1 MVFSTDAVEAQDFAG
16 HLEACYLFA
25 SIFEQYIGLERTGAD
40 RVDCLERVT
49 GTVELALALDFAS
62 CADEFVEAVH
72 LVRGETERQAEL
84 TKIALRTRN
93 LEVLR
98 RYRKRCF
105 HVQIFG
111 SPVGVNAIF
120 SSLIHVNPFGVEFCD
135 LCHEFHQ
142 KIDMADS
149 RDTLFNPQL
158 IKRFDVNG
166 PRYTSYPTADRFVE
180 AFNADAYKHWLGQ
193 RSIGGINKPLSLYF
207 HIPFCNT
214 ICYYCA
220 CNKIITK
227 DHGRSAKYLKYIAK
241 EIDLQASNLNGG
253 RDVLQL
259 HLGGGTPTFL
269 SHTEMRE
276 LMAAV
281 RGSFNLVPNGEYS
294 IEVDPRKV
302 DFETVALLGELG
314 FNRMSIGVQDFS
326 PDVQQAVNRIQSFEE
341 TKLVLDSARQV
352 GFKSISMDLIYGLP
366 KQNVISFN
374 RTLEQVLE
382 LSPDRISLYSY
393 AHLPGLFKPQ
403 RRISASDM
411 PAPEAK
417 LQILQLAIRRLTEA
431 GYVYIGMDHFA
442 KPDDELTVAQRQ
454 GRLHRNFQG
463 YSTYAECDLM
473 AFGVSAIG
481 KVGPTYTQNVK
492 TLDEYYDALDR
503 DDLPILRGIE
513 LTPDDLLRRS
523 IIQALMC
530 HFELSIES
538 IQISYLID
546 FRKYFAE
553 EFEDL
558 REMEEAGL
566 LQIDDQWISVLPAGR
581 MLVRA
586 IAMVFDR
593 YLRADRERT
602 RYSKVI

>member
-1 MVFSTDAVEAQDFAG
+1 MNTQTEVVFD
-16 HLEACYLFA
+16 
-25 SIFEQYIGLERTGAD
+25 
-40 RVDCLERVT
+40 
-49 GTVELALALDFAS
+49 
-62 CADEFVEAVH
+62 
-72 LVRGETERQAEL
+72 
-84 TKIALRTRN
+84 
-93 LEVLR
+93 
-98 RYRKRCF
+98 
-105 HVQIFG
+105 
-111 SPVGVNAIF
+111 
-120 SSLIHVNPFGVEFCD
+120 
-135 LCHEFHQ
+135 
-142 KIDMADS
+142 
-149 RDTLFNPQL
+149 PQL
-158 IKRFDVNG
+158 IRRFDVNG

-180 AFNADAYKHWLGQ
+180 AFDAEALKSWLAK
-193 RSIGGINKPLSLYF
+193 RAIGGASKPLSLYF

-227 DHGRSAKYLKYIAK
+227 DHGRSAKYLAYLDK
-241 EIDLQASNLNGG
+241 EIELQVAALGG
-253 RDVLQL
+253 SRQVTQL

-269 SHTEMRE
+269 SHDEMRQ
-276 LMAAV
+276 LMDSV
-281 RGSFNLVPNGEYS
+281 RSRFNLVANGEYS

-302 DFETVALLGELG
+302 DFETVSLLAELG
-314 FNRMSIGVQDFS
+314 FNRMSVGVQDFNH
-326 PDVQQAVNRIQSFEE
+326 DVQVAVNRVQSIEE
-341 TKLVLDSARQV
+341 TKLVMDAARAT

-374 RTLEQVLE
+374 RTLEQVLD

-403 RRISASDM
+403 RRINSIELPSGDT
-411 PAPEAK
+411 K

-463 YSTYAECDLM
+463 YSTQAECDLL

-481 KVGPTYTQNVK
+481 KIGPVYSQNVK

-503 DDLPILRGIE
+503 DELPVLRGIE
-513 LTPDDLLRRS
+513 LTADDLLRRS

-538 IQISYLID
+538 VEIAHLIQ
-546 FRKYFAE
+546 FPEYFAE
-553 EFEDL
+553 ELDDL
-558 REMEEAGL
+558 REMAKAGL
-566 LQIDDQWISVLPAGR
+566 VKVEDDCITVLPAGR
-581 MLVRA
+581 LLVRG

-593 YLRADRERT
+593 YLRADRERA

>member
-1 MVFSTDAVEAQDFAG
+1 MNTQTEVVFD
-16 HLEACYLFA
+16 
-25 SIFEQYIGLERTGAD
+25 
-40 RVDCLERVT
+40 
-49 GTVELALALDFAS
+49 
-62 CADEFVEAVH
+62 
-72 LVRGETERQAEL
+72 
-84 TKIALRTRN
+84 
-93 LEVLR
+93 
-98 RYRKRCF
+98 
-105 HVQIFG
+105 
-111 SPVGVNAIF
+111 
-120 SSLIHVNPFGVEFCD
+120 
-135 LCHEFHQ
+135 
-142 KIDMADS
+142 
-149 RDTLFNPQL
+149 PQL
-158 IKRFDVNG
+158 IRRFDVNG

-180 AFNADAYKHWLGQ
+180 AFDAGALKSWLAK
-193 RSIGGINKPLSLYF
+193 RAIGGTSKPLSLYF

-227 DHGRSAKYLKYIAK
+227 DHGRSAKYLTYLDK
-241 EIDLQASNLNGG
+241 EIEIQAAALGG
-253 RDVLQL
+253 SRQVTQL

-269 SHTEMRE
+269 SHDEMRQ
-276 LMAAV
+276 LMDSV
-281 RGSFNLVPNGEYS
+281 RSRFNLVANGEYS

-302 DFETVALLGELG
+302 DFDTVNLLAGLG
-314 FNRMSIGVQDFS
+314 FNRMSVGVQDFNH
-326 PDVQQAVNRIQSFEE
+326 DVQLAVNRVQSIEE
-341 TKLVLDSARQV
+341 TRLVMDAARAT

-366 KQNVISFN
+366 KQNAISFN

-403 RRISASDM
+403 RRINSIELPTGDT
-411 PAPEAK
+411 K

-463 YSTYAECDLM
+463 YSTQAECDLL

-481 KVGPTYTQNVK
+481 KIGPVYSQNVK

-503 DDLPILRGIE
+503 DELPVLRGIE
-513 LTPDDLLRRS
+513 LTADDLLRRS

-538 IQISYLID
+538 VEIAHLID
-546 FRKYFAE
+546 FSEYFSE
-553 EFEDL
+553 ELDDL
-558 REMEEAGL
+558 REMAKAGL
-566 LQIDDQWISVLPAGR
+566 VRVEDDWITVLPAGR
-581 MLVRA
+581 LLVRG

-593 YLRADRERT
+593 YLRVDRERA